1 MGDPPAILVL
11 VPIILSAIPIVAMV
25 LRYRHKEL
33 ELRLR
38 AEKTPNPNQQVQIDV
53 LQSEMKEMKHMM
65 QEQMIAVDTFISNQA
80 RLLEGPRPS
89 DLQNRLGQTTEQT
102 SEAKH
107 I

>member
-65 QEQMIAVDTFISNQA
+65 QEQMIAVDSLISNHTK
-80 RLLEGPRPS
+80 LLETS
-89 DLQNRLGQTTEQT
+89 KDHNLQQRMNAP
-102 SEAKH
+102 EAEKTNA
-107 I
+107 